1 MLNKIEGD
9 ELTDR
14 MQEIIDEEITAADI
28 MERCKRETGVDI
40 KDVLGIEG

>member
-9 ELTDR
+9 DLADR
-14 MQEIIDEEITAADI
+14 VAKIIDEEITAADI
-28 MERCKRETGVDI
+28 MERCLKETGVDI